1 MKLYPAVTSPGQ
13 IISLLKTK
21 GLRPCKA
28 RGQNFL
34 IDANIARKIAEE
46 AGLKITDIVVEIGPG
61 LGALTWELAQRA
73 GRVIGIEIDRN
84 LVQVLRE
91 LLVGQSN
98 VSLIEG
104 DALKID
110 FDELV
115 GKTLGV
121 EDRGRLPAY
130 KVVANL
136 PYYITSPLLTHLLS
150 SGFNIDRLVLMVQL
164 EVAERLVARPGTK
177 DYGTLTVFTQYFAEI
192 QWIMR
197 VPRTVFFPR
206 PEVDSAVVRLH
217 KRSCP
222 PVEVEDEEF
231 FFKVVRA
238 SFSKRRKIL
247 PNALKELVR
256 EREAIFKALD
266 MAGIAPLRRGETLS
280 LEEFARLS
288 RYLKRELGRR

>member
-1 MKLYPAVTSPGQ
+1 MYPAVTSPGQ
-13 IISLLKTK
+13 IISLLKSK

-34 IDANIARKIAEE
+34 IDANIARKIVEE
-46 AGLKITDIVVEIGPG
+46 AGLSAADVVVEIGPG

-73 GRVIGIEIDRN
+73 RQVIGVEIDRN

-91 LLVGQSN
+91 VLAGQPN
-98 VSLIEG
+98 VSLVEG

-115 GKTLGV
+115 GKTLGI
-121 EDRGRLPAY
+121 EGRGRLPAY

-136 PYYITSPLLTHLLS
+136 PYYITSPLLNHLLS
-150 SGFNIDRLVLMVQL
+150 SDFHIDRLVLMLQL

-177 DYGTLTVFTQYFAEI
+177 DYGMLTVFTQYFAEI
-192 QWIMR
+192 QWVMY

-206 PEVDSAVVRLH
+206 PEVDSAVVRLY
-217 KRSCP
+217 KRSHP
-222 PVEVEDEEF
+222 PVEVGDEEF
-231 FFKVVRA
+231 FFRVVRA

-247 PNALKELVR
+247 PNALKELAGG
-256 EREAIFKALD
+256 REAVFKALD
-266 MAGIAPLRRGETLS
+266 TAGIAPFRRGETLS
-280 LEEFARLS
+280 LEEFAKLS
-288 RYLKRELGRR
+288 RCLKNELGRR